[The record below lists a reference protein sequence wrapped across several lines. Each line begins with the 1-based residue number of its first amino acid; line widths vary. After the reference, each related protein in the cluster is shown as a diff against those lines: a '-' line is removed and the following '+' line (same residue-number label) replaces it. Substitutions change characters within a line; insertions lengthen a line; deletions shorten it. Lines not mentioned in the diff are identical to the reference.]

1 MEKEELK
8 QLLTGYWNYLAVNA
22 ACELKLF
29 DILENG
35 AQDIESLLNTHGWN
49 RKAFESLLHICEQEG
64 LLHVGKKIELTAKGR
79 YLVST
84 NPDGLY
90 HACLLWADEHM
101 NAWQQL
107 SSVIRTGQPSF
118 EIIYRSPFFDYLKSN
133 PEKLRDYHEAMHEY
147 ANDDYRDISIHLD
160 LRRTKAILDVG
171 GGFGALI
178 GNIAKAHKDLK
189 CGLFDLPE
197 VIAQVQR
204 EDVDLYSGNFFNKL
218 PVGYDT
224 IVMSRII
231 HDWDDLD
238 SGRILENVHDALP
251 PRGILFLI
259 ENLTD
264 RITNHASGLTLNMMA
279 MCKSFERT
287 EAEYLNLLKQ
297 NRFGNFQ
304 IKQLNTTQYIIQCSK
319 I

>member
-1 MEKEELK
+1 M
-8 QLLTGYWNYLAVNA
+8 AINA

-35 AQDIESLLNTHGWN
+35 AHDIESLLNTHGWN
-49 RKAFESLLHICEQEG
+49 RKAFESLIHICEQEG
-64 LLHVGKKIELTAKGR
+64 LLHLNEKIELTVKGR
-79 YLVST
+79 YLVSR

-90 HACLLWADEHM
+90 HTCLLWADEHL

-118 EIIYRSPFFDYLKSN
+118 ENIYRFPFFDYINSN
-133 PEKLRDYHEAMHEY
+133 PEKLRDYHKAMHEY
-147 ANDDYRDISIHLD
+147 AIDDYRDIFIHLD
-160 LRRTKAILDVG
+160 LRSTKAILDVG

-178 GNIAKAHKDLK
+178 GNIAKAHEDIK

-204 EDVDLYSGNFFNKL
+204 DDVYLHSGTFFNKL
-218 PVGYDT
+218 PEGYDT

-231 HDWDDLD
+231 HDWDDHK
-238 SGRILENVHDALP
+238 SGRILKNVHEALP
-251 PRGILFLI
+251 PRGVLFLI

-264 RITNHASGLTLNMMA
+264 RITNRASGLTLNMMA
-279 MCKSFERT
+279 MCRSFERT
-287 EAEYLNLLKQ
+287 ESEYLMLLEQ
-297 NRFGNFQ
+297 NGFGDFL
-304 IKQLNTTQYIIQCSK
+304 IKPLNSIQYIIQCHK
-319 I
+319 L